1 MTETYG
7 NPVAINV
14 MIQWKCT
21 GSVEGTFYLNNR
33 NQPTVI
39 L

>member
-1 MTETYG
+1 MPGMTEIYG

-21 GSVEGTFYLNNR
+21 GSVRRR
-33 NQPTVI
+33 NV
-39 L
+39 LS